1 MNGLQNTM
9 CGCVGVCGGV
19 YVCVSTEEYY
29 SATKKND
36 ILMHAMTQMNLGNT
50 VKWNARHKGQI
61 LYYSTYMRY
70 PE

>member
-50 VKWNARHKGQI
+50 VK
-61 LYYSTYMRY
+61 
-70 PE
+70 